1 MALKN
6 FYNSKN
12 VFVTGQTGFKGA
24 WLSLWLTTLGTKV
37 SGFALRS
44 EKTSLYSLIKLNKKI
59 SSYYGDIKN
68 IEKLKE
74 VLKKTQPEIIFHL
87 AAQPLVIDSY
97 QDPVNTFT
105 TNTLG
110 TINLLEA
117 ARGIKSIKSIVIITT
132 DKCYQNKEWD
142 WPYRESDRLGGHDPY
157 SASKAMAELATHSYK
172 KSFFENENIG
182 IATARAGNVIG
193 GGDFGKHR
201 LIPDIIRSIENKESL
216 TLRSPDSIRPWQH
229 VLDCLHGYLLLGKNL
244 YQNPQKFST
253 SFNFGPKKT
262 HTVNKITKRLTS
274 EIGFENNINI
284 EKRNYH
290 EARILKLD
298 TSKAE
303 AMLNWKSFLSINAT
317 IKLTSL
323 WYKSYLQKGDLEKES
338 LKQIKVFNKL
348 IHDN

>member
-6 FYNSKN
+6 FYNSKK

-24 WLSLWLTTLGTKV
+24 WLSLWLHTLGAKV
-37 SGFALRS
+37 NGFALKP
-44 EKTSLYSLIKLNKKI
+44 EKSSLYYLIKLNKKVN
-59 SSYYGDIKN
+59 SYYGNLKN
-68 IEKLKE
+68 IKKLKE
-74 VLKKTQPEIIFHL
+74 ALQKSQPEIIFHL

-97 QDPVNTFT
+97 QDPINTFT
-105 TNTLG
+105 TNAIG

-117 ARGIKSIKSIVIITT
+117 ARGVKSIKSIIIITT

-142 WPYRESDRLGGHDPY
+142 WPYREDDKLGGHDPY
-157 SASKAMAELATHSYK
+157 SASKAMAELATESYK

-201 LIPDIIRSIENKESL
+201 LIPDIIRSIENRESL

-229 VLDCLHGYLLLGKNL
+229 VLDCLHGYLLLGQHL
-244 YQNPQKFST
+244 YKDPQKFST
-253 SFNFGPKKT
+253 SFNFGPRET

-274 EIGFENNINI
+274 EIGFDNKI
-284 EKRNYH
+284 KTKTGNYH
-290 EARILKLD
+290 EAKILKLD
-298 TSKAE
+298 TSKSE
-303 AMLNWKSFLSINAT
+303 AMMNWQPFLNINET

-338 LKQIKVFNKL
+338 LKHIKVFNKI